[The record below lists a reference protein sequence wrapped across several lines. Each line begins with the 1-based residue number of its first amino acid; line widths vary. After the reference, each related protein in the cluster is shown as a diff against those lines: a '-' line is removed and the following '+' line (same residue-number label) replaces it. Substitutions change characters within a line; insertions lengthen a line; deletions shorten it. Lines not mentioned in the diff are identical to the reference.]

1 MKVIE
6 QNKSFFCVKVQKTE
20 IIFSSNYNKTR
31 CLDGAEKIL
40 EWNVLHVWTQFTA
53 WLHRMLVSFFSQDF
67 MAQFTSE
74 FLNLHQFPASQKWWW
89 IAVKKGIRKIVD
101 KTPANLASSRIIKR
115 SAKNEENI
123 KCTTTK
129 RDERDHNWDP
139 DEICIFTV
147 ATCKV
152 SIKPLSFNYQL
163 VLPIIHTATCSASRS

>member
-1 MKVIE
+1 MFFMFEPNLLLGYIGCWFH
-6 QNKSFFCVKVQKTE
+6 SFP
-20 IIFSSNYNKTR
+20 
-31 CLDGAEKIL
+31 KIL
-40 EWNVLHVWTQFTA
+40 WPNSLQNFSIYINF
-53 WLHRMLVSFFSQDF
+53 LHR
-67 MAQFTSE
+67 A
-74 FLNLHQFPASQKWWW
+74 QKWWW

>member
-1 MKVIE
+1 M
-6 QNKSFFCVKVQKTE
+6 FFMFEPNLLLGYIGCW
-20 IIFSSNYNKTR
+20 FHS
-31 CLDGAEKIL
+31 
-40 EWNVLHVWTQFTA
+40 
-53 WLHRMLVSFFSQDF
+53 FSQDF

-74 FLNLHQFPASQKWWW
+74 FLNLLQFPASHQKWWW
-89 IAVKKGIRKIVD
+89 IAVKKGIRKNVD

-163 VLPIIHTATCSASRS
+163 VLPIIHTATRSASRS